1 MLAAGHKPYIN
12 GTCDFA
18 SLKAMYGCIWW
29 LVRVCIMGDDVR
41 FAPSGSVDDA
51 PSEVVER
58 FTMYE
63 NTVEA
68 LRRRIFDTNRSM
80 LNLTRE
86 NEELHAKI
94 RELEQRGSPDD
105 AIARENDV
113 LRMKIHELEQ
123 HGLSD
128 KERITLFNR
137 IEEKDNEIKSLK
149 ERLESVDKAYDKMC
163 KSYSRQLCAAH
174 LKVDAYERADLEHRV
189 KRHEL
194 HEELKLAND
203 TILFLQHRVKNAERA
218 AKGSSAWEGD
228 DCFALSDSDEC
239 SDE

>member
-29 LVRVCIMGDDVR
+29 LVRVCVLGDDVM
-41 FAPSGSVDDA
+41 FAPDTRVDDA
-51 PSEVVER
+51 HSSLVEQI
-58 FTMYE
+58 TMNE
-63 NTVEA
+63 RLTSALDEQRLHVEQSTTV
-68 LRRRIFDTNRSM
+68 IQ
-80 LNLTRE
+80 NLTAE
-86 NEELHAKI
+86 NEELRAKV
-94 RELEQRGSPDD
+94 RELEQR
-105 AIARENDV
+105 
-113 LRMKIHELEQ
+113 
-123 HGLSD
+123 GLSD

-149 ERLESVDKAYDKMC
+149 ERLESMDKAYDQMS
-163 KSYSRQLCAAH
+163 KSYSRQLCDAH

-189 KRHEL
+189 KRHKL
-194 HEELKLAND
+194 HEKLELAND
-203 TILFLQHRVKNAERA
+203 EIMFLRDRVKKAESA
-218 AKGSSAWEGD
+218 AKGNSAWEGD